1 MNQDSTL
8 VDANRVM
15 KIKNKQEIYTENAK
29 GMW

>member
-8 VDANRVM
+8 VDVNRVM
-15 KIKNKQEIYTENAK
+15 KIKNKQEIYIENTK